1 VRRRE
6 KKEPIKPPTL
16 ADKWADMARRECAK
30 GLVDWMKKSMDLSR
44 RMNTLTKPEAENM
57 AHAVISTWI
66 VLASKRPAWDDSEE
80 AQSTA
85 ALLGG

>member
-1 VRRRE
+1 
-6 KKEPIKPPTL
+6 
-16 ADKWADMARRECAK
+16 
-30 GLVDWMKKSMDLSR
+30 
-44 RMNTLTKPEAENM
+44 MNTLTKPEAENM

-80 AQSTA
+80 AQAVA

>member
-6 KKEPIKPPTL
+6 KKELPKPPTL

-30 GLVDWMKKSMDLSR
+30 GLVGWMKKSMDLR
-44 RMNTLTKPEAENM
+44 RPMNTLTKPEAENM